1 MPRLRMCMPLPQDLL
16 QDDQEDH
23 EESAQSLGNPLAQA
37 GGASSFGD
45 GLQGQVCF
53 NAPSQNLPWPAPNS
67 EMRRDRRMMPPHV
80 AEQALHADHSVNL
93 QSRSGSQAM
102 PWLQK
107 FTSWA
112 SPVAGAP
119 QASAILAI

>member
-1 MPRLRMCMPLPQDLL
+1 MPLPQELL
-16 QDDQEDH
+16 HCDQEDH
-23 EESAQSLGNPLAQA
+23 EESSQSFDKPLTQA
-37 GGASSFGD
+37 GGASWFGD

-53 NAPSQNLPWPAPNS
+53 NAPSQNLPWPVPNS
-67 EMRRDRRMMPPHV
+67 EMRRDRRMIPPHV

-93 QSRSGSQAM
+93 QSRSGSHVM
-102 PWLQK
+102 FWLQK
-107 FTSWA
+107 STSWA